1 MIVIISTAVIEKVS
15 MKAVRNNSLFY
26 QNNFLL
32 INYSGPEMAKIKIR
46 EHKLGVGVIH
56 NNINPKPALHL

>member
-1 MIVIISTAVIEKVS
+1 MVIISTAVIEKVS

-32 INYSGPEMAKIKIR
+32 INYDGPEMAKIKIK
-46 EHKLGVGVIH
+46 EH
-56 NNINPKPALHL
+56 